1 MSAAQQHAS
10 YQSLYRSC
18 MKEAANRGHTLMQ
31 RLVTRCVKSM
41 AQRATGMHDPQERN
55 LLTEAA
61 RILMKH
67 QEALCEAY
75 PQALL
80 AEFAQAIAGA
90 NARASALSFDSLELM
105 GEEQLQESVEVV
117 RTQQAVMQAVE
128 TELAELNGL
137 VCAIQGLRTVQVE
150 RNPLRPEVYV
160 RALRT
165 VTMQSPIPTA
175 VRTRWMQHLGEA
187 LGPELAIVYKEL
199 SQLLRSQ
206 GVLPAGYVVSPARD
220 ILGTTSAGGLKAVQ
234 AVRAVQA
241 AQAAQAGQTS
251 TLLNVRELR
260 RLLSGQFEHS
270 DDSFAA
276 QFEREFETGERGAPP
291 EFSPTVPA
299 AFETLQEMKQVDR
312 VMTDLKRRSAAPA
325 ALPVGIAAVRERL
338 RREAASP
345 GQALGLEVV
354 ALMVDNIAS
363 DARLLAP
370 VQQAVR
376 DLEPALLRLA
386 LEDPRFFS
394 DKGHPARRFLEQ
406 MTQRSLAWSAVD
418 APGFDAFCE
427 PLQQAVDALVVTR
440 VSGGDPFEFAL
451 TTLEEAWGEQN
462 KRERRHRQKAVQAL
476 LQAEQRNLLA
486 GKVSRQL
493 RARPDV
499 ASAAREVGR
508 FVIGPWS
515 QVIAQA
521 RLADPAGAPDPGG
534 YTELLSDLLWSAQPQ
549 LAGGNSVRLARIV
562 PRLVEKV
569 REGLAAI
576 DYPPAETQ
584 RFLDLLLGLHQQ
596 ALAPAPVVP
605 AAMTMGELENWF
617 AESRSDDVR
626 SPWLAPGEA
635 QESGFME
642 THHGAAPLPLYEA
655 TEPGAVAQ
663 PGSDWL
669 DAVPALGDECLQP
682 GAWVEMLTDGG
693 WGRLQLTWA
702 SPHGTLFMF
711 SDAAGKTHSMTR
723 RLLDQL
729 VAAQSLRLVSDQ
741 AVVDGALDAVA
752 QAAVSNSP
760 DLRL

>member
-1 MSAAQQHAS
+1 MTAAPQNAS

-18 MKEAANRGHTLMQ
+18 MKEAASRGHTLMQ
-31 RLVTRCVKSM
+31 RLASRCVKSM
-41 AQRATGMHDPQERN
+41 AQRATGMPDAHERN

-90 NARASALSFDSLELM
+90 NARNSVLSFDSLELM
-105 GEEQLQESVEVV
+105 GDEQLQESVEVV
-117 RTQQAVMQAVE
+117 RTQQAVVQAVE
-128 TELAELNGL
+128 AELAELNGL
-137 VCAIQGLRTVQVE
+137 VCAIQGLRTVQAE

-187 LGPELAIVYKEL
+187 LGPELAVVYREL
-199 SQLLRSQ
+199 SQMLRSQ
-206 GVLPAGYVVSPARD
+206 GVVPAGYTVSPSRD
-220 ILGTTSAGGLKAVQ
+220 LGTTTASGSSSGLRPVQPPQPAVPP
-234 AVRAVQA
+234 
-241 AQAAQAGQTS
+241 S

-260 RLLSGQFEHS
+260 RLLSGQFEHTEG
-270 DDSFAA
+270 SFAA
-276 QFEREFETGERGAPP
+276 KFEREFESGERAEVPAD
-291 EFSPTVPA
+291 FSPTVPA
-299 AFETLQEMKQVDR
+299 AFETLQEMKGVDR
-312 VMTDLKRRSAAPA
+312 VMDNLKRRSSATAPPLSGMA
-325 ALPVGIAAVRERL
+325 ALREKL
-338 RREAASP
+338 RHQAASP

-354 ALMVDNIAS
+354 GLMVDNIAG

-376 DLEPALLRLA
+376 DLEPALLRLV

-394 DKGHPARRFLEQ
+394 DKGHPARRLLEQ

-418 APGFDAFCE
+418 APGFDAFYE
-427 PLQQAVDALVVTR
+427 PLQQAVDALLSTR
-440 VSGGDPFEFAL
+440 VAGPDPFEFAL
-451 TTLEEAWGEQN
+451 TSLEEAWGEQG
-462 KRERRHRQKAVQAL
+462 KRERRHRARAVQAL

-508 FVIGPWS
+508 FVTGPWS

-521 RLADPAGAPDPGG
+521 RLADAAGGPDPGG
-534 YTELLSDLLWSAQPQ
+534 YTALLSDMLWSAQPQ
-549 LAGGNSVRLARIV
+549 LAGGNPMRLSRIA
-562 PRLVEKV
+562 PRLLEKI
-569 REGLAAI
+569 REGLASI
-576 DYPPAETQ
+576 DYPPSETQ
-584 RFLDLLLGLHQQ
+584 RFVDLLVVMQQ
-596 ALAPAPVVP
+596 KALVP
-605 AAMTMGELENWF
+605 AAASHAPMTAEELESWF
-617 AESRSDDVR
+617 APASDDAG

-642 THHGAAPLPLYEA
+642 THQAAVPLPMYQTTRPADSQLHA
-655 TEPGAVAQ
+655 
-663 PGSDWL
+663 DWL
-669 DAVPALGDECLQP
+669 EAVPSLGDEGLQP
-682 GAWVEMLTDGG
+682 GAWVEMQTDGR
-693 WGRLQLTWA
+693 WNRLQLTWA

-711 SDAAGKTHSMTR
+711 GDATGKSHSMTR

-729 VAAQSLRLVSDQ
+729 VAAQSMRLVSDH

-752 QAAVSNSP
+752 QTAVSNTP

>member
-1 MSAAQQHAS
+1 MPASQNAS

-18 MKEAANRGHTLMQ
+18 MKEAASRGHALMQ
-31 RLVTRCVKSM
+31 RLASRCVKSM
-41 AQRATGMHDPQERN
+41 AQRATGMPDAHERN

-67 QEALCEAY
+67 QDALCEAY

-90 NARASALSFDSLELM
+90 NARAPALSFDSLELM
-105 GEEQLQESVEVV
+105 GDDQLQEGVELV
-117 RTQQAVMQAVE
+117 RTQQAVSQAVE
-128 TELAELNGL
+128 SELAELNGL
-137 VCAIQGLRTVQVE
+137 VCAIQGLRTVQAE

-165 VTMQSPIPTA
+165 VTMQSPIPPA

-187 LGPELAIVYKEL
+187 LGPELALVYREL
-199 SQLLRSQ
+199 SQMLRSQ
-206 GVLPAGYVVSPARD
+206 GVVPAGYVVSPARD
-220 ILGTTSAGGLKAVQ
+220 ILATTSAGSLKAAQPAHPQ
-234 AVRAVQA
+234 A
-241 AQAAQAGQTS
+241 S
-251 TLLNVRELR
+251 TLLNLRELR

-270 DDSFAA
+270 ENSFHA
-276 QFEREFETGERGAPP
+276 QFAREFESAERDLPP
-291 EFSPTVPA
+291 DFSPTVPA
-299 AFETLQEMKQVDR
+299 AFETLQEMKQVDQ
-312 VMTDLKRRSAAPA
+312 VMTDLQRRSSTPAPP
-325 ALPVGIAAVRERL
+325 PVGIAAVRERM

-363 DARLLAP
+363 DSRLLSP
-370 VQQAVR
+370 VQQTVR

-394 DKGHPARRFLEQ
+394 DKGHPARRLLEQ

-418 APGFDAFCE
+418 APGFDAFFE
-427 PLQQAVDALVVTR
+427 PLQQAVDALLATR
-440 VSGGDPFEFAL
+440 VAGGDPFEFAL
-451 TTLEEAWGEQN
+451 TTLEEAWGEQSR
-462 KRERRHRQKAVQAL
+462 RERRHRQKAVQAL
-476 LQAEQRNLLA
+476 LHAEQRNLLA

-508 FVIGPWS
+508 FVTGPWS

-521 RLADPAGAPDPGG
+521 RLTDPAGAADPGG
-534 YTELLSDLLWSAQPQ
+534 YTALLSDLLWSAQPQ
-549 LAGGNSVRLARIV
+549 LASGNPLRLARIA
-562 PRLVEKV
+562 PRLLEKV
-569 REGLAAI
+569 REGLASI
-576 DYPPAETQ
+576 DYPASEAQ
-584 RFLDLLLGLHQQ
+584 RFVDLLVVLQQ
-596 ALAPAPVVP
+596 RALAPATPHTP
-605 AAMTMGELENWF
+605 MTPEELESWF
-617 AESRSDDVR
+617 APASDDVR

-642 THHGAAPLPLYEA
+642 THQSAVPLPLYQP
-655 TEPGAVAQ
+655 TQ
-663 PGSDWL
+663 PGGASQLGTDWL
-669 DAVPALGDECLQP
+669 EAVPALGDEALQP
-682 GAWVEMLTDGG
+682 GAWVEMLTEGR
-693 WGRLQLTWA
+693 WNRLQLTWA

-711 SDAAGKTHSMTR
+711 SDASGKTHSMTR

-729 VAAQSLRLVSDQ
+729 VAVQGLRLVSDQ

-752 QAAVSNSP
+752 QAAASNSP

>member
-1 MSAAQQHAS
+1 MSVVPQNAS

-18 MKEAANRGHTLMQ
+18 MKEAASRGHTLMQ
-31 RLVTRCVKSM
+31 RLVARCVKSM
-41 AQRATGMHDPQERN
+41 AQRATGMPDAQERN

-67 QEALCEAY
+67 QEALGEAY

-105 GEEQLQESVEVV
+105 GEDQLQESVEVV
-117 RTQQAVMQAVE
+117 RTQQTVVQAVE
-128 TELAELNGL
+128 AELTDLNGL
-137 VCAIQGLRTVQVE
+137 VCAVQGLRTVQAE

-165 VTMQSPIPTA
+165 VTMQSPIPTS

-187 LGPELAIVYKEL
+187 LGPELALVYREL
-199 SQLLRSQ
+199 SRMLVQQ
-206 GVLPAGYVVSPARD
+206 GVVPAGYVAVPARE
-220 ILGTTSAGGLKAVQ
+220 IPGPATAQTAAVQ
-234 AVRAVQA
+234 A
-241 AQAAQAGQTS
+241 S

-270 DDSFAA
+270 ANSFAA
-276 QFEREFETGERGAPP
+276 RFEREFESGDRADAPP
-291 EFSPTVPA
+291 DFSPTVPA

-312 VMTDLKRRSAAPA
+312 VLTQLKQRATAPA
-325 ALPVGIAAVRERL
+325 ALPTGMAAVRELMRH
-338 RREAASP
+338 EATGP

-354 ALMVDNIAS
+354 TLMVDNIAS

-376 DLEPALLRLA
+376 DFEPALLRLV

-394 DKGHPARRFLEQ
+394 DKGHPARRLLEQ
-406 MTQRSLAWSAVD
+406 MTQRSLAWPSVD
-418 APGFDAFCE
+418 SPGFDAFFE
-427 PLQQAVDALVVTR
+427 PLQQAVDALLATR
-440 VSGGDPFEFAL
+440 VPGGDPFEFAL
-451 TTLEEAWGEQN
+451 TSLEEAWGEQN
-462 KRERRHRQKAVQAL
+462 KRERRHRQKAVRAL

-499 ASAAREVGR
+499 AGAARELAR
-508 FVIGPWS
+508 FVAGPWS

-521 RLADPAGAPDPGG
+521 RLSDPAGSPDPGG
-534 YTELLSDLLWSAQPQ
+534 YTSLLSDLLWSAQPQ
-549 LAGGNSVRLARIV
+549 LAGANPLRLARIS
-562 PRLVEKV
+562 PRLVEKI
-569 REGLAAI
+569 REGLASI
-576 DYPPAETQ
+576 DYPAAETQ
-584 RFLDLLLGLHQQ
+584 RFVDMLAVLQQ
-596 ALAPAPVVP
+596 RALVP
-605 AAMTMGELENWF
+605 AAASQAPMTAEELESWF
-617 AESRSDDVR
+617 APASDDVR

-642 THHGAAPLPLYEA
+642 TYQGADPRPLYPS
-655 TEPGAVAQ
+655 TEPGAVPVA
-663 PGSDWL
+663 PDWL
-669 DAVPALGDECLQP
+669 DAVPTLGDDGLQP
-682 GAWVEMLTDGG
+682 GAWVEMLMAGQ
-693 WGRLQLTWA
+693 WSRLQLTWA

-729 VAAQSLRLVSDQ
+729 VAAQSLHLISDQ
-741 AVVDGALDAVA
+741 AVVAGALDAVA

-760 DLRL
+760 DLRQ

>member
-1 MSAAQQHAS
+1 MSAAPQNAS
-10 YQSLYRSC
+10 YQALYRSC
-18 MKEAANRGHTLMQ
+18 MKEAASRGHTLMQ
-31 RLVTRCVKSM
+31 RLASRCVKSM
-41 AQRATGMHDPQERN
+41 AQRATGMPDAHERN

-67 QEALCEAY
+67 QDALCEAY

-90 NARASALSFDSLELM
+90 NARSSPLSFDSLELM

-117 RTQQAVMQAVE
+117 RTQQAVVQAVE
-128 TELAELNGL
+128 HELAELNGL
-137 VCAIQGLRTVQVE
+137 VCAIQGLRTVQAE

-187 LGPELAIVYKEL
+187 LGPELAVVYREL
-199 SQLLRSQ
+199 SQMLRAQ
-206 GVLPAGYVVSPARD
+206 GVMPAGYTVSPARD
-220 ILGTTSAGGLKAVQ
+220 LGTTTSSGASGLKAVQ
-234 AVRAVQA
+234 P
-241 AQAAQAGQTS
+241 AQPAQSVPTS

-260 RLLSGQFEHS
+260 RLLSGQFDHS
-270 DDSFAA
+270 EGSFAA
-276 QFEREFETGERGAPP
+276 KFEREFESGERAELPP
-291 EFSPTVPA
+291 DFSPTVPA
-299 AFETLQEMKQVDR
+299 AFETLQEMKGVDR
-312 VMTDLKRRSAAPA
+312 VMDDLKRRSSATAPPLTGMA
-325 ALPVGIAAVRERL
+325 ALREKL
-338 RREAASP
+338 RHQAASP

-354 ALMVDNIAS
+354 GLMVDNIAS
-363 DARLLAP
+363 DARLLSP

-376 DLEPALLRLA
+376 DLEPALLRLV

-394 DKGHPARRFLEQ
+394 DKGHPARRLLEQ

-418 APGFDAFCE
+418 APGFDAFYE
-427 PLQQAVDALVVTR
+427 PLQQAVDALLSTR
-440 VSGGDPFEFAL
+440 VAGPDPFEFAL
-451 TTLEEAWGEQN
+451 TSLEEAWGEQS
-462 KRERRHRQKAVQAL
+462 KRERRHRARAVQAL

-499 ASAAREVGR
+499 ASAAREIGR
-508 FVIGPWS
+508 FVTGPWS

-521 RLADPAGAPDPGG
+521 RLSDAAGGPDPGG
-534 YTELLSDLLWSAQPQ
+534 YTALLSDLLWSAQPA
-549 LAGGNSVRLARIV
+549 LAGGNPMRLARIA
-562 PRLVEKV
+562 PRLLEKV
-569 REGLAAI
+569 REGLASI
-576 DYPPAETQ
+576 DYPPDETR
-584 RFLDLLLGLHQQ
+584 RFVDMLVVMQQ
-596 ALAPAPVVP
+596 KALVP
-605 AAMTMGELENWF
+605 AAAAHTPMTAEELESWF
-617 AESRSDDVR
+617 AAPQSDER

-642 THHGAAPLPLYEA
+642 THQGAVPLPAYQ
-655 TEPGAVAQ
+655 TTQ
-663 PGSDWL
+663 PGSVLMEHGPDWL
-669 DAVPALGDECLQP
+669 EAVPRLGDDGLQP
-682 GAWVEMLTDGG
+682 GAWVEMLTENR
-693 WGRLQLTWA
+693 WTRMQLTWA

-711 SDAAGKTHSMTR
+711 SDAGGKTHSMTR

-729 VAAQSLRLVSDQ
+729 VAAQSLRLVSDH

-760 DLRL
+760 DFRL

>member
-1 MSAAQQHAS
+1 MPTASQNAS

-18 MKEAANRGHTLMQ
+18 MKEAASRGHTLMQ
-31 RLVTRCVKSM
+31 RLVGRCVKSM
-41 AQRATGMHDPQERN
+41 AQRATGMPDAQERN

-67 QEALCEAY
+67 QEALCDAY

-90 NARASALSFDSLELM
+90 NARTSALSFDSLELM
-105 GEEQLQESVEVV
+105 GEEQLQEGVEVV

-128 TELAELNGL
+128 AELAELNGL
-137 VCAIQGLRTVQVE
+137 VCAIQGLRTVQAE

-175 VRTRWMQHLGEA
+175 VRTRWMQPLGEA
-187 LGPELAIVYKEL
+187 LGPELALVYREL
-199 SQLLRSQ
+199 SQMLRSQ
-206 GVLPAGYVVSPARD
+206 GVMPAGYTVSPSRD
-220 ILGTTSAGGLKAVQ
+220 ILGTTSAGALKAVQ
-234 AVRAVQA
+234 AVQA
-241 AQAAQAGQTS
+241 S

-270 DDSFAA
+270 ENSFAA
-276 QFEREFETGERGAPP
+276 KFELEFESGARAELPP
-291 EFSPTVPA
+291 DFSPTVPA

-312 VMTDLKRRSAAPA
+312 VMTDLKRRSSTTAPPPVGMA
-325 ALPVGIAAVRERL
+325 ALRELMRH
-338 RREAASP
+338 EAASP

-354 ALMVDNIAS
+354 ALMIDNIAS
-363 DARLLAP
+363 DARLLSP
-370 VQQAVR
+370 IQQAVC
-376 DLEPALLRLA
+376 DLEPALLRLV

-394 DKGHPARRFLEQ
+394 DKGHPARRLLEQ
-406 MTQRSLAWSAVD
+406 MTQRSMAWSAVD
-418 APGFDAFCE
+418 APGFDAFFE
-427 PLQQAVDALVVTR
+427 PLQQAVDALLATR
-440 VSGGDPFEFAL
+440 VPGGEPFEFAL
-451 TTLEEAWGEQN
+451 TSLEEAWGEQS

-476 LQAEQRNLLA
+476 LHAEQRNLLA
-486 GKVSRQL
+486 GKVSKQL

-508 FVIGPWS
+508 FVTGPWS

-521 RLADPAGAPDPGG
+521 RLSDLAGAPDPGG
-534 YTELLSDLLWSAQPQ
+534 YTALLSDLLWSAQPQ
-549 LAGGNSVRLARIV
+549 LAGGNPIRLARMA
-562 PRLVEKV
+562 PRLLEKI
-569 REGLAAI
+569 RDGLASI
-576 DYPPAETQ
+576 DYPPAEAERFIDMLVVMQQ
-584 RFLDLLLGLHQQ
+584 RALL
-596 ALAPAPVVP
+596 PATTPHTP
-605 AAMTMGELENWF
+605 MTAEEIESWF
-617 AESRSDDVR
+617 APQSDDVG

-635 QESGFME
+635 EESGFME
-642 THHGAAPLPLYEA
+642 THQSAGPVPLYQT
-655 TEPGAVAQ
+655 TESGGAPQPGA
-663 PGSDWL
+663 DWL
-669 DAVPALGDECLQP
+669 DAVPALGDEGLQP
-682 GAWVEMLTDGG
+682 GAWVEMQMEGR
-693 WGRLQLTWA
+693 WSRLQLTWA

-752 QAAVSNSP
+752 QTAVSNTP

>member
-1 MSAAQQHAS
+1 MSAAPQNAS

-18 MKEAANRGHTLMQ
+18 MKEAASRGHTLMQ

-41 AQRATGMHDPQERN
+41 AQRATGMPDAQERN

-67 QEALCEAY
+67 QDALCEAY

-90 NARASALSFDSLELM
+90 NARTAVLSFDSLELM

-117 RTQQAVMQAVE
+117 RTQQAVLQAVE
-128 TELAELNGL
+128 AELTELNGL
-137 VCAIQGLRTVQVE
+137 VCAIQGLRTVQAE

-165 VTMQSPIPTA
+165 VTMQSPIPPA

-187 LGPELAIVYKEL
+187 LGPELALVYKEL
-199 SQLLRSQ
+199 SQMLRAQ
-206 GVLPAGYVVSPARD
+206 GVVPAGYTVSPSRD
-220 ILGTTSAGGLKAVQ
+220 ILATTAAGGSLKAVQ
-234 AVRAVQA
+234 P
-241 AQAAQAGQTS
+241 AQAAHTS

-270 DDSFAA
+270 ENSFHA
-276 QFEREFETGERGAPP
+276 QFAREFEGAQRELPP
-291 EFSPTVPA
+291 DFSPTVPA

-312 VMTDLKRRSAAPA
+312 VMSDLKRRSSAPGKPASGMA
-325 ALPVGIAAVRERL
+325 ALRERM
-338 RREAASP
+338 RQEAAST

-363 DARLLAP
+363 DARLLSP

-376 DLEPALLRLA
+376 DLEPALLRLV

-394 DKGHPARRFLEQ
+394 DKSHPARRLLEQ

-418 APGFDAFCE
+418 APGFDAFFE
-427 PLQQAVDALVVTR
+427 PLQQAVDALLSTR
-440 VSGGDPFEFAL
+440 VAGPDPFEFAL
-451 TTLEEAWGEQN
+451 TSLEEAWGEQS
-462 KRERRHRQKAVQAL
+462 KRERRHRAKAVQAL
-476 LQAEQRNLLA
+476 LHAEQRNLLA

-499 ASAAREVGR
+499 ESAAREVGR
-508 FVIGPWS
+508 FVTGPWS

-521 RLADPAGAPDPGG
+521 RLADPAGSADPGG
-534 YTELLSDLLWSAQPQ
+534 YTALLSDLLWSAQPQ
-549 LAGGNSVRLARIV
+549 LAGGNPLRLARIA
-562 PRLVEKV
+562 PRLLEKI
-569 REGLAAI
+569 REGLASI

-584 RFLDLLLGLHQQ
+584 RFIDLLVVMQQ
-596 ALAPAPVVP
+596 KALVP
-605 AAMTMGELENWF
+605 AAARQTPMTAQELESWF
-617 AESRSDDVR
+617 APESDDVR

-642 THHGAAPLPLYEA
+642 THQGAAQLPLYQA
-655 TEPGAVAQ
+655 TQ
-663 PGSDWL
+663 PGSVLQQPSTDWM
-669 DAVPALGDECLQP
+669 DAVPRLGDDGLQP
-682 GAWVEMLTDGG
+682 GAWVEMLTENG
-693 WGRLQLTWA
+693 WNRMQLTWA

-711 SDAAGKTHSMTR
+711 SDAGGKTHSMTR

-729 VAAQSLRLVSDQ
+729 VAAQSLRLVSDH
-741 AVVDGALDAVA
+741 ALVDGALDAVA

>member
-1 MSAAQQHAS
+1 MSAVPQNAS
-10 YQSLYRSC
+10 YQALYRSC
-18 MKEAANRGHTLMQ
+18 MKEAASRGHTLMQ
-31 RLVTRCVKSM
+31 RLAGRCVKSM
-41 AQRATGMHDPQERN
+41 AQRATRMPDAHERN

-90 NARASALSFDSLELM
+90 NARSSVLSFDALELM

-117 RTQQAVMQAVE
+117 RTQQAVIQAVE
-128 TELAELNGL
+128 HELAELNGL
-137 VCAIQGLRTVQVE
+137 VCAVQGLRTVQAE

-187 LGPELAIVYKEL
+187 LGPELALVYREL
-199 SQLLRSQ
+199 STMLRSQ
-206 GVLPAGYVVSPARD
+206 GVVPAGYTVSPSRD
-220 ILGTTSAGGLKAVQ
+220 LGSTTSSGASGLKAVQ
-234 AVRAVQA
+234 PTQAVP
-241 AQAAQAGQTS
+241 TS

-260 RLLSGQFEHS
+260 RLLSGQFEHTEG
-270 DDSFAA
+270 SFAA
-276 QFEREFETGERGAPP
+276 KFEREFETGERTELPAD
-291 EFSPTVPA
+291 FSPTVPA
-299 AFETLQEMKQVDR
+299 AFETLQEMKGVDR
-312 VMTDLKRRSAAPA
+312 VMNDLKSRSSATAPPLVGMA
-325 ALPVGIAAVRERL
+325 ALREKL
-338 RREAASP
+338 RHQAASP

-354 ALMVDNIAS
+354 GLMIDNIAS

-376 DLEPALLRLA
+376 DLEPALLRLV

-394 DKGHPARRFLEQ
+394 DKGHPARRLLEQ

-418 APGFDAFCE
+418 SPGFAAFFE
-427 PLQQAVDALVVTR
+427 PLQQAVDALLSTR
-440 VSGGDPFEFAL
+440 VAGPDPFEFAL
-451 TTLEEAWGEQN
+451 TSLEDAWGEQG
-462 KRERRHRQKAVQAL
+462 KRERRHRAKAVQAL

-508 FVIGPWS
+508 FVTGPWS

-521 RLADPAGAPDPGG
+521 RLADAAGGADPGG
-534 YTELLSDLLWSAQPQ
+534 YTALLSDLLWSAQPQ
-549 LAGGNSVRLARIV
+549 LAGGNPLRLARIA
-562 PRLVEKV
+562 PRLLEKI
-569 REGLAAI
+569 REGLGSI

-584 RFLDLLLGLHQQ
+584 RFIDLLVVMQQ
-596 ALAPAPVVP
+596 KALVP
-605 AAMTMGELENWF
+605 AAASHTPMTAEELESWF
-617 AESRSDDVR
+617 APQSDDVR

-642 THHGAAPLPLYEA
+642 THQGAMALPQYQ
-655 TEPGAVAQ
+655 TTQ
-663 PGSDWL
+663 PGSVPQEAGADWL
-669 DAVPALGDECLQP
+669 DAVPALGDDGLQP
-682 GAWVEMLTDGG
+682 GAWVEMQTDGR
-693 WGRLQLTWA
+693 WNRLQLTWA

-711 SDAAGKTHSMTR
+711 SDASGKTHSMTR

-729 VAAQSLRLVSDQ
+729 VAAQSMRLVSDH

-752 QAAVSNSP
+752 QAAVSNTP

>member
-1 MSAAQQHAS
+1 MSAVPQNAS
-10 YQSLYRSC
+10 YQALYRSC
-18 MKEAANRGHTLMQ
+18 MKEAASRGHTLMQ
-31 RLVTRCVKSM
+31 RLATRCVKSM
-41 AQRATGMHDPQERN
+41 AQRATGMPDAHERN

-67 QEALCEAY
+67 QDALCEAY

-90 NARASALSFDSLELM
+90 NARNSVLSFDSLELM

-117 RTQQAVMQAVE
+117 RTQQAVVQAVE
-128 TELAELNGL
+128 HELTELNGL
-137 VCAIQGLRTVQVE
+137 VCAIQGLRTVQAE

-199 SQLLRSQ
+199 SQMLRAQ
-206 GVLPAGYVVSPARD
+206 GVTPAGYTVSPSRD
-220 ILGTTSAGGLKAVQ
+220 LGTTTSSGASGLKAVQ
-234 AVRAVQA
+234 P
-241 AQAAQAGQTS
+241 AQPAQSSVPPS

-260 RLLSGQFEHS
+260 RLLSGQFEHTEG
-270 DDSFAA
+270 SFAA
-276 QFEREFETGERGAPP
+276 RFQREFETGERTEASPD
-291 EFSPTVPA
+291 FSPTVPA
-299 AFETLQEMKQVDR
+299 AFETLQEMKGVDR
-312 VMTDLKRRSAAPA
+312 VMDDLKRRSSGTAPPLVGMA
-325 ALPVGIAAVRERL
+325 ALREKL
-338 RREAASP
+338 RHEAASP

-354 ALMVDNIAS
+354 GLMIDNIAS
-363 DARLLAP
+363 DARLLSP

-376 DLEPALLRLA
+376 DLEPALLRLV

-394 DKGHPARRFLEQ
+394 DKSHPARRLLEQ

-418 APGFDAFCE
+418 APGFAAFYE
-427 PLQQAVDALVVTR
+427 PLQQAVDALLSTR
-440 VSGGDPFEFAL
+440 VAGPDPFEFAL
-451 TTLEEAWGEQN
+451 TTLEEAWGEQG
-462 KRERRHRQKAVQAL
+462 KRERRHRAKAVQAL

-499 ASAAREVGR
+499 ASAAREIGR
-508 FVIGPWS
+508 FVTGPWS

-521 RLADPAGAPDPGG
+521 RLADAAGGADPGG
-534 YTELLSDLLWSAQPQ
+534 YTALLSDLLWSAQPQ
-549 LAGGNSVRLARIV
+549 LAGGNPLRLARIA
-562 PRLVEKV
+562 PRLLEKI
-569 REGLAAI
+569 REGLASV
-576 DYPPAETQ
+576 DYPPAESQ
-584 RFLDLLLGLHQQ
+584 RFVDLLVVMQQ
-596 ALAPAPVVP
+596 KALVP
-605 AAMTMGELENWF
+605 AAAAHTPMTAEELESWF
-617 AESRSDDVR
+617 AAPQSDER

-642 THHGAAPLPLYEA
+642 THQGAVPLPLYQ
-655 TEPGAVAQ
+655 TTQ
-663 PGSDWL
+663 PGSVLQQAGPDWL
-669 DAVPALGDECLQP
+669 DAVPALGDEGLQP
-682 GAWVEMLTDGG
+682 GAWVEMQTDGR
-693 WGRLQLTWA
+693 WSRLQLTWA

-729 VAAQSLRLVSDQ
+729 VATQSLRLVSDH
-741 AVVDGALDAVA
+741 AVVDEALDAVA
-752 QAAVSNSP
+752 QAAVSNTP

>member
-1 MSAAQQHAS
+1 MSASQNAS

-18 MKEAANRGHTLMQ
+18 MKEAASRGHALMQ
-31 RLVTRCVKSM
+31 RLTSRCVKSM
-41 AQRATGMHDPQERN
+41 AQRATGMPDAHERN

-90 NARASALSFDSLELM
+90 NARAPALSFDSLELM
-105 GEEQLQESVEVV
+105 GDDQLQEGVELV
-117 RTQQAVMQAVE
+117 RTQQAVSQAVE
-128 TELAELNGL
+128 SELAELNGL
-137 VCAIQGLRTVQVE
+137 VCAIQGLRTVQAE

-165 VTMQSPIPTA
+165 VTMQSPIPPA

-187 LGPELAIVYKEL
+187 LGPELALVYREL
-199 SQLLRSQ
+199 SQMLRSQ
-206 GVLPAGYVVSPARD
+206 GVVPAGYVVSPARD
-220 ILGTTSAGGLKAVQ
+220 ILATTSAGSLKAVQ
-234 AVRAVQA
+234 PAHPQA
-241 AQAAQAGQTS
+241 S
-251 TLLNVRELR
+251 TLLNLRELR

-270 DDSFAA
+270 ENSFHA
-276 QFEREFETGERGAPP
+276 QFAREFESAERDLPP
-291 EFSPTVPA
+291 DFSPTVPA

-312 VMTDLKRRSAAPA
+312 VMTDLQRRSSTPAPP
-325 ALPVGIAAVRERL
+325 PVGIAAVRERM

-363 DARLLAP
+363 DSRLLSP
-370 VQQAVR
+370 VQQTVR
-376 DLEPALLRLA
+376 DLEPALLRLV

-394 DKGHPARRFLEQ
+394 DKGHPARRLLEQ

-418 APGFDAFCE
+418 APGFDAFFE
-427 PLQQAVDALVVTR
+427 PLQQAVDALLATR
-440 VSGGDPFEFAL
+440 VAGGDPFEFAL
-451 TTLEEAWGEQN
+451 TTLEEAWGEQSR
-462 KRERRHRQKAVQAL
+462 RERRHRQKAVQAL
-476 LQAEQRNLLA
+476 LHAEQRNLLA

-508 FVIGPWS
+508 FVTGPWS

-521 RLADPAGAPDPGG
+521 RLTDPAGAADPGG
-534 YTELLSDLLWSAQPQ
+534 YTALLSDLLWSAQPQ
-549 LAGGNSVRLARIV
+549 LASGNPLRLARIA
-562 PRLVEKV
+562 PRLLEKV
-569 REGLAAI
+569 REGLASI
-576 DYPPAETQ
+576 DYPASEAQ
-584 RFLDLLLGLHQQ
+584 RFVDLLVVLQQ
-596 ALAPAPVVP
+596 RALAPATPHTP
-605 AAMTMGELENWF
+605 MTPEELESWF
-617 AESRSDDVR
+617 APASDDVR

-642 THHGAAPLPLYEA
+642 THQSAVPLPLYQP
-655 TEPGAVAQ
+655 TQ
-663 PGSDWL
+663 PGGASQLGTDWL
-669 DAVPALGDECLQP
+669 EAVPALGDEALQP
-682 GAWVEMLTDGG
+682 GAWVEMLTEGR
-693 WGRLQLTWA
+693 WNRLQLTWA

-711 SDAAGKTHSMTR
+711 SDASGKTHSMTR

-729 VAAQSLRLVSDQ
+729 VAVQGLRLVSDQ

-752 QAAVSNSP
+752 QAAASNSP

>member
-1 MSAAQQHAS
+1 MSAAASQNAS

-18 MKEAANRGHTLMQ
+18 MKEAASRGHTLMQ

-41 AQRATGMHDPQERN
+41 AQRATGMPDAQERN

-90 NARASALSFDSLELM
+90 NARASVLSFDSLELM

-117 RTQQAVMQAVE
+117 RTQQAVVQAVE
-128 TELAELNGL
+128 AELTELNGL
-137 VCAIQGLRTVQVE
+137 VCAIQGLRTVQAE

-199 SQLLRSQ
+199 SQMLRAQ
-206 GVLPAGYVVSPARD
+206 GVMPAGYTVSPSRD
-220 ILGTTSAGGLKAVQ
+220 LLSSTTSSSGASGLKPVQPAQ
-234 AVRAVQA
+234 AVPP
-241 AQAAQAGQTS
+241 S

-270 DDSFAA
+270 EGSFAA
-276 QFEREFETGERGAPP
+276 KFEREFESGERAELPP
-291 EFSPTVPA
+291 DFSPTLPA
-299 AFETLQEMKQVDR
+299 AFETLQEMKGVDR
-312 VMTDLKRRSAAPA
+312 VMDDLKRRSSGKAPPLVGMA
-325 ALPVGIAAVRERL
+325 ALREKL
-338 RREAASP
+338 RHEAASP

-354 ALMVDNIAS
+354 GLMIGNIAG

-376 DLEPALLRLA
+376 DLEPALLRLV

-394 DKGHPARRFLEQ
+394 DKGHPARRLLEQ

-418 APGFDAFCE
+418 APGFAAFYE
-427 PLQQAVDALVVTR
+427 PLQQAVDALLSTR
-440 VSGGDPFEFAL
+440 VAGPDPFEFAL
-451 TTLEEAWGEQN
+451 TSLEEAWGEQGR
-462 KRERRHRQKAVQAL
+462 RERRHRARAVQAL

-499 ASAAREVGR
+499 ESAAREVSR
-508 FVIGPWS
+508 FVTGPWS

-521 RLADPAGAPDPGG
+521 RLADAAGGADPGG
-534 YTELLSDLLWSAQPQ
+534 YTALLSDMLWSAQPQ
-549 LAGGNSVRLARIV
+549 LAGGNPVRLARIA
-562 PRLVEKV
+562 PRLLEKI
-569 REGLAAI
+569 REGLASI

-584 RFLDLLLGLHQQ
+584 RFVDLLVVLQQ
-596 ALAPAPVVP
+596 KALVP
-605 AAMTMGELENWF
+605 AASAHSPMTAQELESWF
-617 AESRSDDVR
+617 AAPQSDDVR

-642 THHGAAPLPLYEA
+642 THQGAVPVPLYQA
-655 TEPGAVAQ
+655 TQ
-663 PGSDWL
+663 PGSVLQEAGTDWL
-669 DAVPALGDECLQP
+669 DAVPALGDEGLQP
-682 GAWVEMLTDGG
+682 GAWVEMQTDGR
-693 WGRLQLTWA
+693 WSRLQLTWA

-729 VAAQSLRLVSDQ
+729 VAAQSLRLVSDH

-752 QAAVSNSP
+752 QAAVSNTP
-760 DLRL
+760 DLRP

>member
-1 MSAAQQHAS
+1 MTAVPQNAS
-10 YQSLYRSC
+10 FQSLYRSC
-18 MKEAANRGHTLMQ
+18 MKEAASRGHTLMQ
-31 RLVTRCVKSM
+31 RLAGRCVKSM
-41 AQRATGMHDPQERN
+41 AQRAAGMPDQHERN

-80 AEFAQAIAGA
+80 GEFAQAIAGA
-90 NARASALSFDSLELM
+90 NARNSVLSFDSLELM

-117 RTQQAVMQAVE
+117 RTQQAVVQAVE
-128 TELAELNGL
+128 HELAELNGL
-137 VCAIQGLRTVQVE
+137 VCAIQGLRTVQAE
-150 RNPLRPEVYV
+150 RNPLRPEVFV

-187 LGPELAIVYKEL
+187 LGPELALVYKEL
-199 SQLLRSQ
+199 SQMLRSQ
-206 GVLPAGYVVSPARD
+206 GVMPAGYTVSPSRDLLASTTSSGASGLRPVSPAP
-220 ILGTTSAGGLKAVQ
+220 AVP
-234 AVRAVQA
+234 
-241 AQAAQAGQTS
+241 TS

-260 RLLSGQFEHS
+260 RLLSGQFGPTEG
-270 DDSFAA
+270 SFAA
-276 QFEREFETGERGAPP
+276 KFEREFETGDRAEAPAD
-291 EFSPTVPA
+291 FSPTVPA
-299 AFETLQEMKQVDR
+299 AFETLQEMKGVDR
-312 VMTDLKRRSAAPA
+312 VMSDLKRRSSATASPLSGMA
-325 ALPVGIAAVRERL
+325 ALREKL
-338 RREAASP
+338 RHEAASP

-354 ALMVDNIAS
+354 GLMIDNIAS
-363 DARLLAP
+363 DSRLLVP

-376 DLEPALLRLA
+376 ELEPSLLRLV

-394 DKGHPARRFLEQ
+394 DKGHPARRLLEQ

-418 APGFDAFCE
+418 APGFAGFFE
-427 PLQQAVDALVVTR
+427 PLQQAVDALLSTR
-440 VSGGDPFEFAL
+440 VAGPDPFEFAL
-451 TTLEEAWGEQN
+451 NTLEEAWGEQS
-462 KRERRHRQKAVQAL
+462 KRERSHRQKAVQAL

-508 FVIGPWS
+508 FVTGPWS

-521 RLADPAGAPDPGG
+521 RLGDAAGGPDPGG
-534 YTELLSDLLWSAQPQ
+534 YTALLSDLLWSAQPQ
-549 LAGGNSVRLARIV
+549 LAGGNPLRLARIA
-562 PRLVEKV
+562 PRLLEKI
-569 REGLAAI
+569 REGLASI

-584 RFLDLLLGLHQQ
+584 RFIDLLVVMQQ
-596 ALAPAPVVP
+596 KALVP
-605 AAMTMGELENWF
+605 AAASHIPMTAEELESWF
-617 AESRSDDVR
+617 APQSDDVG

-642 THHGAAPLPLYEA
+642 THQGAVPLPQYQ
-655 TEPGAVAQ
+655 TTQ
-663 PGSDWL
+663 PGIASQLGTDWL
-669 DAVPALGDECLQP
+669 EAVPSLGADGLQP
-682 GAWVEMLTDGG
+682 GAWVEMLTENR
-693 WGRLQLTWA
+693 WSRLQLTWA

-711 SDAAGKTHSMTR
+711 SDAGGKTHSMTR

-729 VAAQSLRLVSDQ
+729 VAAQSMRLVSDH

-752 QAAVSNSP
+752 QAAVSNTP

>member
-1 MSAAQQHAS
+1 MPASQNAS

-18 MKEAANRGHTLMQ
+18 MKEAASRGHALMQ
-31 RLVTRCVKSM
+31 RLASRCVKSM
-41 AQRATGMHDPQERN
+41 AQRATGMPDAHERN

-67 QEALCEAY
+67 QDALCEAY

-90 NARASALSFDSLELM
+90 NARAPALSFDSLELM
-105 GEEQLQESVEVV
+105 GDDQLQEGVELV
-117 RTQQAVMQAVE
+117 RTQQAVSQAVE
-128 TELAELNGL
+128 SELAELNGL
-137 VCAIQGLRTVQVE
+137 VCAIQGLRTVQAE

-165 VTMQSPIPTA
+165 VTMQSPIPPA

-187 LGPELAIVYKEL
+187 LGPELALVYREL
-199 SQLLRSQ
+199 SQMLRSQ
-206 GVLPAGYVVSPARD
+206 GVVPAGYVVSPARD
-220 ILGTTSAGGLKAVQ
+220 ILATTSAGSLKAAQPAHPQ
-234 AVRAVQA
+234 A
-241 AQAAQAGQTS
+241 S
-251 TLLNVRELR
+251 TLLNLRELR

-270 DDSFAA
+270 ENSFHA
-276 QFEREFETGERGAPP
+276 QFAREFESAERDLPP
-291 EFSPTVPA
+291 DFSPTVPA
-299 AFETLQEMKQVDR
+299 AFETLQEMKQVDQ
-312 VMTDLKRRSAAPA
+312 VMTDLQRRSSTPAPP
-325 ALPVGIAAVRERL
+325 PVGIAAVRERM

-363 DARLLAP
+363 DSRLLSP
-370 VQQAVR
+370 VQQTVR

-394 DKGHPARRFLEQ
+394 DKGHPARRLLEQ

-418 APGFDAFCE
+418 APGFDAFFE
-427 PLQQAVDALVVTR
+427 PLQQAVDALLATR
-440 VSGGDPFEFAL
+440 VAGGDPFEFAL
-451 TTLEEAWGEQN
+451 TTLEEAWGEQSR
-462 KRERRHRQKAVQAL
+462 RERRHRQKAVQAL
-476 LQAEQRNLLA
+476 LHAEQRNLLA

-508 FVIGPWS
+508 FVTGPWS

-521 RLADPAGAPDPGG
+521 RLTDPAGAADPGG
-534 YTELLSDLLWSAQPQ
+534 YTALLSDLLWSAQPQ
-549 LAGGNSVRLARIV
+549 LASGNPLRLARIA
-562 PRLVEKV
+562 PRLLEKG
-569 REGLAAI
+569 REGLASI
-576 DYPPAETQ
+576 DYPASEAQ
-584 RFLDLLLGLHQQ
+584 RFVDLLVVLQQ
-596 ALAPAPVVP
+596 RALAPATPHTP
-605 AAMTMGELENWF
+605 MTPEELESWF
-617 AESRSDDVR
+617 APASDDVR

-642 THHGAAPLPLYEA
+642 THQSAVPLPLYQP
-655 TEPGAVAQ
+655 TQ
-663 PGSDWL
+663 PGGASQLGTDWL
-669 DAVPALGDECLQP
+669 EAVPALGDEALQP
-682 GAWVEMLTDGG
+682 GAWVEMLTEGR
-693 WGRLQLTWA
+693 WNRLQLTWA

-711 SDAAGKTHSMTR
+711 SDASGKTHSMTR

-729 VAAQSLRLVSDQ
+729 VAVQGLRLVSDQ

-752 QAAVSNSP
+752 QAAASNSP

>member
-1 MSAAQQHAS
+1 MTAASQNAS
-10 YQSLYRSC
+10 YQSLYRTC
-18 MKEAANRGHTLMQ
+18 MKEAASKGHTLMQ
-31 RLVTRCVKSM
+31 RLVGRCVKSM
-41 AQRATGMHDPQERN
+41 AQRATSMPDAQERN

-90 NARASALSFDSLELM
+90 NARTSALSFDSLELM

-117 RTQQAVMQAVE
+117 RSQQAVAHAVE
-128 TELAELNGL
+128 ADLTDLNAL
-137 VCAIQGLRTVQVE
+137 ICAIQGLRTVQAE

-187 LGPELAIVYKEL
+187 LGPELALVYREL
-199 SQLLRSQ
+199 SQMLRSQ
-206 GVLPAGYVVSPARD
+206 GVMPAGYTVSPSRD
-220 ILGTTSAGGLKAVQ
+220 ILGTTSAGGLKTVQAVQ
-234 AVRAVQA
+234 AVQA
-241 AQAAQAGQTS
+241 S

-270 DDSFAA
+270 ENSFAA
-276 QFEREFETGERGAPP
+276 KFEREFESAERIDLPAD
-291 EFSPTVPA
+291 FSPTVPA
-299 AFETLQEMKQVDR
+299 AFETLQEMQQVDR
-312 VMTDLKRRSAAPA
+312 VMTDLKRRSCATAPPPVGMA
-325 ALPVGIAAVRERL
+325 ALRERM
-338 RREAASP
+338 RREAGSP

-354 ALMVDNIAS
+354 ALMIDNIAS
-363 DARLLAP
+363 DARLLSP

-376 DLEPALLRLA
+376 DLEPALLRLV

-394 DKGHPARRFLEQ
+394 DKGHPARRLLEQ

-418 APGFDAFCE
+418 SPGFDAFFE
-427 PLQQAVDALVVTR
+427 PLQQAVDALLATR
-440 VSGGDPFEFAL
+440 VPGGDPFEFAL
-451 TTLEEAWGEQN
+451 TSLEEAWGEQSR
-462 KRERRHRQKAVQAL
+462 RERRHRQKAVQAL

-499 ASAAREVGR
+499 AGAVREVGR
-508 FVIGPWS
+508 FVTGPWS

-521 RLADPAGAPDPGG
+521 RLSDPAGGPDPGG
-534 YTELLSDLLWSAQPQ
+534 YTALLSDLLWSAQPQ
-549 LAGGNSVRLARIV
+549 LASGNPMRLARIA
-562 PRLVEKV
+562 PRLIEKI
-569 REGLAAI
+569 REGLASI
-576 DYPPAETQ
+576 DYPAPEAQ
-584 RFLDLLLGLHQQ
+584 RFVDVLVVMQQ
-596 ALAPAPVVP
+596 RALVPP
-605 AAMTMGELENWF
+605 AARNTPMTAEELESWF
-617 AESRSDDVR
+617 APESDDAR

-642 THHGAAPLPLYEA
+642 THQSVSALPLYQA
-655 TEPGAVAQ
+655 TMPGAQGQA
-663 PGSDWL
+663 GADWL
-669 DAVPALGDECLQP
+669 DAVPTLGDEGLQP
-682 GAWVEMLTDGG
+682 GAWVEMQMEGR
-693 WGRLQLTWA
+693 WSRLQLTWA

-711 SDAAGKTHSMTR
+711 SDAAGKSHSMTR

-729 VAAQSLRLVSDQ
+729 VAAHSLHLISDQ
-741 AVVDGALDAVA
+741 AVVDVALDAVA

>member
-1 MSAAQQHAS
+1 MSAIPQNAS

-18 MKEAANRGHTLMQ
+18 MKEAASKGHTLMQ
-31 RLVTRCVKSM
+31 RLVSRCVKSM
-41 AQRATGMHDPQERN
+41 AQRATGMPDAQERN
-55 LLTEAA
+55 VLTEAA

-90 NARASALSFDSLELM
+90 NARSTVLSFDSLELM

-117 RTQQAVMQAVE
+117 RSQQAVAQAVE
-128 TELAELNGL
+128 HELAELNGL
-137 VCAIQGLRTVQVE
+137 VCAIQGLRTVQAE

-187 LGPELAIVYKEL
+187 LGPELALVYREL
-199 SQLLRSQ
+199 SQHLRAQ
-206 GVLPAGYVVSPARD
+206 GVAPAGYTVSPARD
-220 ILGTTSAGGLKAVQ
+220 ILATTSAGGLKAIQPVQ
-234 AVRAVQA
+234 AVQA
-241 AQAAQAGQTS
+241 LPTS

-270 DDSFAA
+270 DASFAA
-276 QFEREFETGERGAPP
+276 KFEREFETDERADLPA
-291 EFSPTVPA
+291 EFSPTVSA

-312 VMTDLKRRSAAPA
+312 VMTDLKRRSVAPA
-325 ALPVGIAAVRERL
+325 SPAVGMAAVRERM
-338 RREAASP
+338 RREAAST

-354 ALMVDNIAS
+354 ALMIDNIAS
-363 DARLLAP
+363 DARLLSP

-376 DLEPALLRLA
+376 DLEPALLRLV

-394 DKGHPARRFLEQ
+394 DKGHPARRLLEQ

-418 APGFDAFCE
+418 APGFDAFFE
-427 PLQQAVDALVVTR
+427 PLQQAVDALLATR
-440 VSGGDPFEFAL
+440 VPGGDPFEFAL
-451 TTLEEAWGEQN
+451 TSLEEAWGEQS
-462 KRERRHRQKAVQAL
+462 KRERRHRQRAVQAL

-486 GKVSRQL
+486 AKVSRQL

-499 ASAAREVGR
+499 AGATREVGR
-508 FVIGPWS
+508 FVTGPWS

-521 RLADPAGAPDPGG
+521 RLSDPAGGPDPGG
-534 YTELLSDLLWSAQPQ
+534 YTALLADMLWSAQPQ
-549 LAGGNSVRLARIV
+549 LAGGNPMRLARIA
-562 PRLVEKV
+562 PRLIEKI
-569 REGLAAI
+569 REGLAGI
-576 DYPPAETQ
+576 DYPPTETQ
-584 RFLDLLLGLHQQ
+584 RFVDVLVVMQQ
-596 ALAPAPVVP
+596 RALVPP
-605 AAMTMGELENWF
+605 AARNTPMTAEELESWF
-617 AESRSDDVR
+617 APESDDAR

-642 THHGAAPLPLYEA
+642 THQSVGPQPLYQA
-655 TEPGAVAQ
+655 TVPGAPAQ
-663 PGSDWL
+663 AGADWL
-669 DAVPALGDECLQP
+669 DAVPTLGDDGLQP
-682 GAWVEMLTDGG
+682 GAWVEMLMDGR
-693 WGRLQLTWA
+693 WSRLQLNWA

-729 VAAQSLRLVSDQ
+729 VAAQGLRLVSDH

-752 QAAVSNSP
+752 RAAVSNSP

>member
-1 MSAAQQHAS
+1 MSAVPQNAS
-10 YQSLYRSC
+10 YQALYRSC
-18 MKEAANRGHTLMQ
+18 MKEAASRGHALMQ
-31 RLVTRCVKSM
+31 RLAGRCVKSM
-41 AQRATGMHDPQERN
+41 AQRATGMPDAHERN

-67 QEALCEAY
+67 QDALCEAY

-80 AEFAQAIAGA
+80 AEFAHAIAGA
-90 NARASALSFDSLELM
+90 NARTTALSFDSLELM

-117 RTQQAVMQAVE
+117 RTQQAVLAAVE
-128 TELAELNGL
+128 HELAELNGL
-137 VCAIQGLRTVQVE
+137 VCAIQGLRTVQAE

-165 VTMQSPIPTA
+165 VTMESPIPPS
-175 VRTRWMQHLGEA
+175 VRTRWMHNLGEA
-187 LGPELAIVYKEL
+187 LGSELAVVYREL
-199 SQLLRSQ
+199 SEMLRSQ
-206 GVLPAGYVVSPARD
+206 GVMPAGYTVSPSRD
-220 ILGTTSAGGLKAVQ
+220 ILATTSAGGGGLKALQPAPAVQ
-234 AVRAVQA
+234 ASA
-241 AQAAQAGQTS
+241 
-251 TLLNVRELR
+251 LLNVRELR
-260 RLLSGQFEHS
+260 RLLSGQFDHNEN
-270 DDSFAA
+270 SFAA
-276 QFEREFETGERGAPP
+276 KFEREFETAERAELPP
-291 EFSPTVPA
+291 DFSPTVPA
-299 AFETLQEMKQVDR
+299 AFEVLQEMKQVDR
-312 VMTDLKRRSAAPA
+312 VMSDLKRRSSPTAPPAVGMA
-325 ALPVGIAAVRERL
+325 ALREQM
-338 RREAASP
+338 RRDAASP

-354 ALMVDNIAS
+354 ALMIDNIAS

-376 DLEPALLRLA
+376 DLELALLRLV

-394 DKGHPARRFLEQ
+394 DKSHPARRLLEQ

-418 APGFDAFCE
+418 APGFAAFYE
-427 PLQQAVDALVVTR
+427 PMQQAVDALLSTR
-440 VSGGDPFEFAL
+440 VAGPDPFEFAL
-451 TTLEEAWGEQN
+451 TSLEEAWGEQS

-508 FVIGPWS
+508 FVTGPWS

-521 RLADPAGAPDPGG
+521 RLADTAGGSDPGG
-534 YTELLSDLLWSAQPQ
+534 YTAMLSDLLWSAQPQ
-549 LAGGNSVRLARIV
+549 LAGGNPMRLARIA
-562 PRLVEKV
+562 PLLLEKI
-569 REGLAAI
+569 REGLGSI
-576 DYPPAETQ
+576 DYPTAEMQ
-584 RFLDLLLGLHQQ
+584 RFIDLLVVMQQ
-596 ALAPAPVVP
+596 KALVP
-605 AAMTMGELENWF
+605 AAATHAPMTAEELESWF
-617 AESRSDDVR
+617 APQSDDVR

-642 THHGAAPLPLYEA
+642 THQGVVAAPLYQA
-655 TEPGAVAQ
+655 TVQAGESQ
-663 PGSDWL
+663 PADWL
-669 DAVPALGDECLQP
+669 EAVPALGDDGLQP
-682 GAWVEMLTDGG
+682 GAWVEMLTDGR

-729 VAAQSLRLVSDQ
+729 VASQSLRLVSDH

-752 QAAVSNSP
+752 RTAVSNTP
-760 DLRL
+760 DLRF

>member
-1 MSAAQQHAS
+1 MSAVPQNAS

-18 MKEAANRGHTLMQ
+18 MKEAASRGHTLMQ
-31 RLVTRCVKSM
+31 KLATRCVKSM
-41 AQRATGMHDPQERN
+41 AQRATGMPDQHERN

-67 QEALCEAY
+67 QDALCEAY

-90 NARASALSFDSLELM
+90 NARAAVLSFDSLELM

-117 RTQQAVMQAVE
+117 RTQQAVVQAVE
-128 TELAELNGL
+128 HELAELNGL
-137 VCAIQGLRTVQVE
+137 VCAIQGLRTVQAE

-187 LGPELAIVYKEL
+187 LGPELASVYKEL
-199 SQLLRSQ
+199 SQMLRAQ
-206 GVLPAGYVVSPARD
+206 GVMPAGYTVSPSRD
-220 ILGTTSAGGLKAVQ
+220 LLGGTTSSGASGLKPVVPPQ
-234 AVRAVQA
+234 ATVP
-241 AQAAQAGQTS
+241 TS

-260 RLLSGQFEHS
+260 RLLSGQFDHKEG
-270 DDSFAA
+270 SFAA
-276 QFEREFETGERGAPP
+276 KFEREFESGARAELPP
-291 EFSPTVPA
+291 DFSPTVPA

-312 VMTDLKRRSAAPA
+312 VMDDLKRRSSSDAPPAVGMA
-325 ALPVGIAAVRERL
+325 ALRERM
-338 RREAASP
+338 RQEAASP

-354 ALMVDNIAS
+354 ALMIDNIAS
-363 DARLLAP
+363 DARLLSP

-376 DLEPALLRLA
+376 DLEPALLRLV

-394 DKGHPARRFLEQ
+394 DKGHPARRLLEQ

-418 APGFDAFCE
+418 APGFAAFYE
-427 PLQQAVDALVVTR
+427 PLQQAVDALLSTR
-440 VSGGDPFEFAL
+440 VAGPDPFEFAV
-451 TTLEEAWGEQN
+451 TTLEEAWGEQG
-462 KRERRHRQKAVQAL
+462 KRERRHRAKAVQAL

-499 ASAAREVGR
+499 ASAARELGR
-508 FVIGPWS
+508 FVTGPWS

-521 RLADPAGAPDPGG
+521 RLADEAGGADPGG

-549 LAGGNSVRLARIV
+549 LASGNPVRLARIA
-562 PRLVEKV
+562 PRLLEKI
-569 REGLAAI
+569 REGLACI
-576 DYPPAETQ
+576 DYPAAETQ
-584 RFLDLLLGLHQQ
+584 RFVDMLVVMQQ
-596 ALAPAPVVP
+596 KALVP
-605 AAMTMGELENWF
+605 AAAAHAPMTPEVLESWF
-617 AESRSDDVR
+617 APQSDDVR
-626 SPWLAPGEA
+626 SPWLGPGEA

-642 THHGAAPLPLYEA
+642 THQGAMPLPLYQ
-655 TEPGAVAQ
+655 TTQ
-663 PGSDWL
+663 PGSVLQASTDWL
-669 DAVPALGDECLQP
+669 DAVPALGDEGLQP
-682 GAWVEMLTDGG
+682 GAWVEMQTDGR
-693 WGRLQLTWA
+693 WNRLQLTWA

-711 SDAAGKTHSMTR
+711 SDAGGKTHSMTR

-729 VAAQSLRLVSDQ
+729 VAAQSLRLVSDH

-752 QAAVSNSP
+752 QAAVSNTP

>member
-1 MSAAQQHAS
+1 MSAAPQNAS

-18 MKEAANRGHTLMQ
+18 MKEAASRGHTLMQ
-31 RLVTRCVKSM
+31 KLAGRCVKSM
-41 AQRATGMHDPQERN
+41 AHRAAGIPDAPERN

-80 AEFAQAIAGA
+80 AEFAHAIAGA
-90 NARASALSFDSLELM
+90 SARTTVLSFDSLELM
-105 GEEQLQESVEVV
+105 GEEQLQESVDVV
-117 RTQQAVMQAVE
+117 RTQQAVLAAVE
-128 TELAELNGL
+128 AELAELNGL
-137 VCAIQGLRTVQVE
+137 VCAIQGLRNVQAE

-165 VTMQSPIPTA
+165 VTMQSPIPRS

-187 LGPELAIVYKEL
+187 LGPELAVVYKEL
-199 SQLLRSQ
+199 AQMLRSQ
-206 GVLPAGYVVSPARD
+206 GVLPAGYTVAPSRD
-220 ILGTTSAGGLKAVQ
+220 ILATTASGAAGGL
-234 AVRAVQA
+234 RAVQP
-241 AQAAQAGQTS
+241 AQSAQTS
-251 TLLNVRELR
+251 TLLTVRELR

-270 DDSFAA
+270 ENSFAA
-276 QFEREFETGERGAPP
+276 KFEREFESGERADLPP
-291 EFSPTVPA
+291 DFSPTVPA

-312 VMTDLKRRSAAPA
+312 VMSDLKRRSSATAPPPVGVA
-325 ALPVGIAAVRERL
+325 ALRERM
-338 RREAASP
+338 RHEAASP

-354 ALMVDNIAS
+354 ALMIDNIAS

-376 DLEPALLRLA
+376 DLEPALLRLV

-394 DKGHPARRFLEQ
+394 DRGHPARRLLEQ
-406 MTQRSLAWSAVD
+406 MTQRSLAWPAVD
-418 APGFDAFCE
+418 APGFDAFYE
-427 PLQQAVDALVVTR
+427 PMQQAVDALLSTR
-440 VSGGDPFEFAL
+440 VAGPDPFEFAL
-451 TTLEEAWGEQN
+451 TSLEEAWGEQSR
-462 KRERRHRQKAVQAL
+462 RERRHRQRAVQAL

-493 RARPDV
+493 RVRPDV
-499 ASAAREVGR
+499 TSAAREVGR

-521 RLADPAGAPDPGG
+521 RLSDAAGGSDPGG
-534 YTELLSDLLWSAQPQ
+534 YTALLSDLLWSAQPQ
-549 LAGGNSVRLARIV
+549 LARGNPVRLQKIA
-562 PRLVEKV
+562 PRLLEKV
-569 REGLAAI
+569 REGLASI
-576 DYPPAETQ
+576 DYPKAETQ
-584 RFLDLLLGLHQQ
+584 RFIDLLVVMQQQ
-596 ALAPAPVVP
+596 ALVRSPVP
-605 AAMTMGELENWF
+605 TPMTMEELESWF
-617 AESRSDDVR
+617 AAPQSDDAR

-642 THHGAAPLPLYEA
+642 THQAALPVPLYQA
-655 TEPGAVAQ
+655 TEPGRASQ
-663 PGSDWL
+663 LGTDWL
-669 DAVPALGDECLQP
+669 DAVPSLGDEALQP
-682 GAWVEMLTDGG
+682 GAWVEMLTDGR

-711 SDAAGKTHSMTR
+711 NDAGGKTHSMTR

-729 VAAQSLRLVSDQ
+729 VASQSLRLVSDH

-760 DLRL
+760 DFRL

>member
-1 MSAAQQHAS
+1 MSAAPQNVS
-10 YQSLYRSC
+10 YQALYRSC
-18 MKEAANRGHTLMQ
+18 MKEAASRGHTLMQ
-31 RLVTRCVKSM
+31 RLALRCVKSM
-41 AQRATGMHDPQERN
+41 AQRATGMPDAHERN

-67 QEALCEAY
+67 QDALCEAY

-90 NARASALSFDSLELM
+90 NARSSPLSFDSLELM

-117 RTQQAVMQAVE
+117 RTQQAVVQAVE
-128 TELAELNGL
+128 NELAELNGL
-137 VCAIQGLRTVQVE
+137 VCAIQGLRTVQAE

-187 LGPELAIVYKEL
+187 LGPELAVVYKEL
-199 SQLLRSQ
+199 SQMLRAQ
-206 GVLPAGYVVSPARD
+206 GVLPAGYTVSPARD
-220 ILGTTSAGGLKAVQ
+220 HLSSTTSSGASGLKPVQ
-234 AVRAVQA
+234 PPQSVP
-241 AQAAQAGQTS
+241 TS

-260 RLLSGQFEHS
+260 RLLSGQFDHS
-270 DDSFAA
+270 EGSFAA
-276 QFEREFETGERGAPP
+276 RFEREFESGERAELPP
-291 EFSPTVPA
+291 DFSPTVPA
-299 AFETLQEMKQVDR
+299 AFETLQEMKGVDR
-312 VMTDLKRRSAAPA
+312 VMSDLKARSSATAPPLTGMA
-325 ALPVGIAAVRERL
+325 ALRENL
-338 RREAASP
+338 RHEAASP

-354 ALMVDNIAS
+354 GLMVDNIAS
-363 DARLLAP
+363 DARLLGP

-376 DLEPALLRLA
+376 DLEPALLRLV

-394 DKGHPARRFLEQ
+394 DKSHPARRLLEQ

-418 APGFDAFCE
+418 APGFDAFFE
-427 PLQQAVDALVVTR
+427 PLQQAVDALLSTR
-440 VSGGDPFEFAL
+440 VAGPDPFEFAL
-451 TTLEEAWGEQN
+451 TSLEEAWGEQS
-462 KRERRHRQKAVQAL
+462 KRERRHRARAVQAL

-499 ASAAREVGR
+499 ASAAREIGR
-508 FVIGPWS
+508 FVTGPWS

-521 RLADPAGAPDPGG
+521 RLSDEAGGPDPGG
-534 YTELLSDLLWSAQPQ
+534 YTALLSDLLWSAQPQ
-549 LAGGNSVRLARIV
+549 LAGGNPVRLARIA
-562 PRLVEKV
+562 PRLLEKV
-569 REGLAAI
+569 REGLASI
-576 DYPPAETQ
+576 DYPAAETR
-584 RFLDLLLGLHQQ
+584 RFVDLLVTMQQ
-596 ALAPAPVVP
+596 KALVP
-605 AAMTMGELENWF
+605 AAAAQAPMTAEELESWF
-617 AESRSDDVR
+617 AAPQSDER

-642 THHGAAPLPLYEA
+642 THQGAVPLPAYQ
-655 TEPGAVAQ
+655 TTQ
-663 PGSDWL
+663 PGSALMEQGPDWL
-669 DAVPALGDECLQP
+669 EAVPRLGDDGLQP
-682 GAWVEMLTDGG
+682 GAWVEMLSDNRWT
-693 WGRLQLTWA
+693 RMQLTWA

-711 SDAAGKTHSMTR
+711 SDAGGKTHSMTR

-729 VAAQSLRLVSDQ
+729 VAAQSLRLVSDH

-752 QAAVSNSP
+752 QAAVSNTP